1 MTPPFVDG
9 QIAAIAK
16 VSNLTLVSRIRA
28 TSKGSRGYEYIVGRE
43 SDLGQRLTE
52 QPNTL

>member
-16 VSNLTLVSRIRA
+16 VSNLTLVTSNTGDFQGFKGLRIHSWA
-28 TSKGSRGYEYIVGRE
+28 
-43 SDLGQRLTE
+43 
-52 QPNTL
+52 